1 MFLFH
6 RMMCNDDVTAGRNLM
21 PFIHV
26 EQKGD

>member
-6 RMMCNDDVTAGRNLM
+6 RMMCNDDVIAGRNLM

-26 EQKGD
+26 EQKSD